1 MAGVALENP
10 SLAGKESLRPMTG
23 PLLCIDTSTSIG
35 SVALL
40 DKEGPLASR
49 TKKNQASQAERLF
62 STIRELMAE
71 CGVSFAQLGGVAVAV
86 GPGSFTGLRI
96 GASTVKTLAWVTG
109 KPLYAVGSLMAL
121 ASGAAEYGLPVCAT
135 FNAGRDE
142 LYAACYLWRPGSS
155 QAQELLNPCIL
166 SVGKLCSLLPGLA
179 HRGKFICLGQ
189 GFRKRESEIRA
200 CAGKYLQPVPKELDH
215 PNASLLGKLVLAS
228 AGQYRVEDILAF
240 EPHYIRVGQAELRLG
255 L

>member
-1 MAGVALENP
+1 
-10 SLAGKESLRPMTG
+10 MTG
-23 PLLCIDTSTSIG
+23 TFLCIDTSTPVG
-35 SVALL
+35 SVALV
-40 DKEGPLASR
+40 DKEGSLASR
-49 TKKNQASQAERLF
+49 TKKDQAAQAERLF

-96 GASTVKTLAWVTG
+96 GASTAKTLAWVTG
-109 KPLYAVGSLMAL
+109 KPLYAAGSLTAL
-121 ASGAAEYGLPVCAT
+121 AYGAAGYGLPVCAT
-135 FNAGRDE
+135 FNAGQDE
-142 LYAACYLWRPGSS
+142 LYAACYFWPPGSS
-155 QAQELLNPCIL
+155 QAQELLTPCVL
-166 SVGKLCSLLPGLA
+166 GVGKLCSLLPGLA
-179 HRGKFICLGQ
+179 HRGKIICLGQ

-215 PNASLLGKLVLAS
+215 PNASLLGNLVLAS
-228 AGQYRVEDILAF
+228 AEGYRVEDILAF